1 MSTLFGTVTIIICIL
16 FITFI
21 LYIIHDEKGE
31 PFAIAILAPLLILPV
46 SLIIII
52 ICYFIC

>member
-1 MSTLFGTVTIIICIL
+1 MSTLFGSVEIIICIL
-16 FITFI
+16 FIAFI

-31 PFAIAILAPLLILPV
+31 PFAVAILAPLLILPV
-46 SLIIII
+46 ALIIII